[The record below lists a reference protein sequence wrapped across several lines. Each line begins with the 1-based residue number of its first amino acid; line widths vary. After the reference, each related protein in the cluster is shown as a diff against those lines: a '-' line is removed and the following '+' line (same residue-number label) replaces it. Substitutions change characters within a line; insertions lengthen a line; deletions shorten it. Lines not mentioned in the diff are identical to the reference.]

1 MLGGGSVAV
10 SRKAASKGPKVVSI
24 FDGYPASLI
33 QEVCGVS
40 KVTANLW
47 KRGKRVPS
55 KRAVRLFRLHVQGR
69 VMPRSWDGWFF
80 NEKNGEIVSPEGWCF
95 DPGRLRALEILC
107 RNGELRRSNP
117 ELWDSVKG
125 LLGGG

>member
-1 MLGGGSVAV
+1 M
-10 SRKAASKGPKVVSI
+10 SRKVPPKRAKVVTI
-24 FDGYPASLI
+24 FAGYPASFI

-47 KRGKRVPS
+47 KRGERVPS
-55 KRAVRLFRLHVQGR
+55 QRAVRLFRLHAQGR
-69 VMPRSWDGWFF
+69 VVPRSWDGWRF
-80 NEKNGEIVSPEGWCF
+80 NDKTGELVSPEGWRF
-95 DPGRLRALEILC
+95 DAGRLRALEILC

-125 LLGGG
+125 LLSG